1 MTDKQTLDA
10 ISVMPNNGEQPQYL
24 LVMLHGWGANYQD
37 LAPLAQ
43 MLDLSGFGYLF
54 PNAPFAHPQV
64 PGGRAWY
71 DLENMPNCQQLTKS
85 RELLINWLSSLET
98 ATGVPLQRTIMA
110 GFSQGGA
117 MTLDVGL
124 TFPMLSLCSLSG
136 YLHYEPDANFVS
148 DAVASDLMINTEKIT
163 RSYPSKLAPALIIHG
178 KQDPVVPIQAGR
190 QAKEKLSAMGVDV
203 QYHEFNMGH
212 EIPLPALEVLQQ
224 FVDSCIHKMK
234 VK

>member
-1 MTDKQTLDA
+1 MTDQQTLDA
-10 ISVMPNNGEQPQYL
+10 ISVMPSNGEQAKYL

-43 MLDLSGFGYLF
+43 MLDLPGFGCLF

-71 DLENMPNCQQLTKS
+71 DLENMPNCKQLIQS
-85 RELLINWLSSLET
+85 RELLINWLSSLEA

-136 YLHYEPDANFVS
+136 YLHYEPDGDS
-148 DAVASDLMINTEKIT
+148 ITDAVASGLIIKTNNVV
-163 RSYPSKLAPALIIHG
+163 RSYPSKLSPALIIHG

-190 QAKEKLSAMGVDV
+190 QAKEKLSSMGVDV

-212 EIPLPALEVLQQ
+212 EIPLPALEVLQEY
-224 FVDSCIHKMK
+224 VDRLTR
-234 VK
+234 

>member
-1 MTDKQTLDA
+1 MTDQQTLDA
-10 ISVMPNNGEQPQYL
+10 ISVMPSNGEKPKYL

-43 MLDLSGFGYLF
+43 MLNLPDFACLF
-54 PNAPFAHPQV
+54 PNAPFPHPQV

-71 DLENMPNCQQLTKS
+71 DLENMPNCKQLIQS
-85 RELLINWLSSLET
+85 RELLINWLSSLEA

-124 TFPMLSLCSLSG
+124 TFPMLSLCSMSG
-136 YLHYEPDANFVS
+136 YLHYEPENNSITDAI
-148 DAVASDLMINTEKIT
+148 ASGLIINTEKIN
-163 RSYPSKLAPALIIHG
+163 RSYPSKLSPALIIHG

-190 QAKEKLSAMGVDV
+190 QAKETLSAMGVDV

-224 FVDSCIHKMK
+224 FIDSSTR
-234 VK
+234 

>member
-1 MTDKQTLDA
+1 MTDQQTLDA
-10 ISVMPNNGEQPQYL
+10 ISVMPSNGEKPSYL

-43 MLDLSGFGYLF
+43 ILNLPGFGYLF
-54 PNAPFAHPQV
+54 PNAPFSHTQV

-98 ATGVPLQRTIMA
+98 TTGVPLERTIMA

-124 TFPMLSLCSLSG
+124 TVPMLSLCSMSG
-136 YLHYEPDANFVS
+136 YLHYEPKANS
-148 DAVASDLMINTEKIT
+148 ITDTVARSLIINTNNIN
-163 RSYPSKLAPALIIHG
+163 RSYPSKLSPALIIHG
-178 KQDPVVPIQAGR
+178 KQDLVVPIQAGR
-190 QAKEKLSAMGVDV
+190 QAKEKLTAMGVDV
-203 QYHEFNMGH
+203 QYYEFNMGH

-224 FVDSCIHKMK
+224 FIDS
-234 VK
+234 VSGL

>member
-1 MTDKQTLDA
+1 MTDQQTLDA
-10 ISVMPNNGEQPQYL
+10 ISVMPSNGEKPKYL

-43 MLDLSGFGYLF
+43 MLKLPGFGCLF

-71 DLENMPNCQQLTKS
+71 DLENMPNCQQLIQS
-85 RELLINWLSSLET
+85 RELLINWLSSLES

-124 TFPMLSLCSLSG
+124 TFPLLSLCSLSG
-136 YLHYEPDANFVS
+136 YLHYEPDANSVIDS
-148 DAVASDLMINTEKIT
+148 MADGLIINTEKIT
-163 RSYPSKLAPALIIHG
+163 RSYPDELSPALIIHG
-178 KQDPVVPIQAGR
+178 KQDPVVPITAGR
-190 QAKEKLSAMGVDV
+190 QAKEKLSAIGVDV

-212 EIPLPALEVLQQ
+212 EIPLAALEILQK
-224 FVDSCIHKMK
+224 FIDS
-234 VK
+234 VSEF